1 MMSEQMPQREWAEYE
16 FRDGKRLVPDYIGV
30 LLTGIET
37 HRLTYEEAITAAN
50 QKVETDFLNAQ
61 QDRILAAHFKE
72 LR

>member
-1 MMSEQMPQREWAEYE
+1 MSEQRERQWSEIE

-30 LLTGIET
+30 LLSGIET
-37 HRLTYEEAITAAN
+37 HRLTYEEAIAAAN

-72 LR
+72 PR

>member
-1 MMSEQMPQREWAEYE
+1 MSEQMPERAWTEYE
-16 FRDGKRLVPDYIGV
+16 FRDGKRLVPDYIAA
-30 LLTGIET
+30 LLFGIET

-50 QKVETDFLNAQ
+50 QKVESDFLNAQ